1 MAEILATWL
10 NEEVGL
16 SRVSIP
22 SSCAWPN
29 RVCLCV
35 QRVTDFEEDFSSGY
49 LFGELLWK
57 FNQQAD
63 FEEFS
68 KK

>member
-1 MAEILATWL
+1 MCLY
-10 NEEVGL
+10 
-16 SRVSIP
+16 SRVQKVM
-22 SSCAWPN
+22 N
-29 RVCLCV
+29 
-35 QRVTDFEEDFSSGY
+35 FEEDFSSGY
-49 LFGELLWK
+49 LLGELLWK

>member
-10 NEEVGL
+10 NDEVGL
-16 SRVSIP
+16 SKVSRALPMLTRCHAQKIG
-22 SSCAWPN
+22 S
-29 RVCLCV
+29 
-35 QRVTDFEEDFSSGY
+35 FEEDFSSGY
-49 LFGELLWK
+49 LLGELLWK

-63 FEEFS
+63 FELFS